1 MRATTVREAVE
12 NDLRRRRLRAAA
24 EAYEKSLAKN
34 PAERRELEEWEESD
48 LTKGRGV
55 GIRDTE

>member
-1 MRATTVREAVE
+1 MREAVE